1 MAQYIPTREQLEADP
16 RAELTPKQRIYV
28 DAVGEGKTR
37 EEAKAIAGYSPNTNS
52 TPERNDPR
60 VRAAVL
66 SLLQERDAERAKDFR
81 MSKDKILQDLEL
93 AKQKVLEAIDED
105 PVKGASALN
114 AFNRS
119 CELQGRELGMFN
131 QKHFH
136 EHTHEIVPD
145 KALLERLSKT
155 NPELANRLSDH
166 LGVVIDG
173 EFTEEE
179 S

>member
-1 MAQYIPTREQLEADP
+1 M
-16 RAELTPKQRIYV
+16 
-28 DAVGEGKTR
+28 TR
-37 EEAKAIAGYSPNTNS
+37 EEANELAGYKAGSNAN
-52 TPERNDPR
+52 PERNSPL
-60 VRAAVL
+60 VRAHVL
-66 SLLQERDAERAKDFR
+66 SLLQERDADRAKNFR

-93 AKQKVLEAIDED
+93 AKQKVLEALDAD

-131 QKHFH
+131 QKYFH
-136 EHTHEIVPD
+136 EHTHSVVPD

-155 NPELANRLSDH
+155 NPELANKLGDH